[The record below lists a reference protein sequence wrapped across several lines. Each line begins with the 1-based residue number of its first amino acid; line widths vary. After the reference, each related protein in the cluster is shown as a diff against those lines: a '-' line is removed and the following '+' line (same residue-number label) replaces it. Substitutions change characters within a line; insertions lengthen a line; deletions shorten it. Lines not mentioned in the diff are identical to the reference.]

1 METRPRL
8 LLVDDDE
15 SIVEALSERFA
26 SRGFRVS
33 TAMSGKEALVEAK
46 KDPAIIFL
54 DLQLPDGDGLSV
66 LRALRQEGVQST
78 VIMITAYGTVKAAV
92 EAMAE
97 GAYDFIEKPFE
108 PALVEQ
114 CIKRALERSNLSRE
128 NEVFRQQQPSLQL
141 VASDEIMQPVIK
153 VAKKAAASQ
162 STVLLLGESGT
173 GKEVFA
179 RQIAAWSTRAKAPFV
194 AINCAALT
202 ETLLESELFGHE
214 KGSFTGA
221 AQRKPGKLEL
231 AEGGTLFLDEIGDTS
246 PTFQTK
252 LLRVLE
258 NRQYERVGGTQTL
271 DVDVRII
278 AATNRD
284 LQQLMA
290 QKLFR
295 QDLYFRL
302 NVISLS
308 LPPLRERPSDVE
320 PLCEYF
326 LRELCREAK
335 RPLLTLSA
343 KARAALRAYSWPGN
357 IRELRNAM
365 ERAVVLCEEQ
375 EVSLGD
381 LPAEFW
387 GARTSEVPTGNDFH
401 SQVDSFRKKLLEETL
416 AKFGGNQ
423 TKAAEHLGLQRTY
436 LARLLKQ
443 YEIG

>member
-1 METRPRL
+1 MELHPKL

-15 SIVEALSERFA
+15 SIVEALTERFE

-46 KDPAIIFL
+46 KDPAVILL

-66 LRALRQEGVQST
+66 LKALRAEGITAT
-78 VIMITAYGTVKAAV
+78 VIVITAYGTVKKAV

-114 CIKRALERSNLSRE
+114 CIKRALERSHLTRE
-128 NEVFRQQQPSLQL
+128 NEWLRESQPTLRL
-141 VASDEIMQPVIK
+141 VASDTLMQPIVKI
-153 VAKKAAASQ
+153 AKKAAASN

-179 RQIAAWSTRAKAPFV
+179 RQIAAWSPRAKEAFI

-221 AQRKPGKLEL
+221 SQRKPGKLEL

-246 PTFQTK
+246 PAFQTK

-258 NRQYERVGGTQTL
+258 SRQYERVGGTQTL
-271 DVDVRII
+271 DADVRII

-290 QKLFR
+290 QKTFR

-308 LPPLRERPSDVE
+308 LPPLRERPNDIE
-320 PLCEYF
+320 PLAEHF
-326 LRELCREAK
+326 LRELCRDAK

-343 KARAALRAYSWPGN
+343 QARAALRSYPWPGN

-365 ERAVVLCEEQ
+365 ERSVVLCEEP
-375 EVSLGD
+375 EVSTSD
-381 LPAEFW
+381 LPSELWATSAT
-387 GARTSEVPTGNDFH
+387 ARTNDFH
-401 SQVDSFRKKLLEETL
+401 AQVEGFRRRLLEDTL
-416 AKFGGNQ
+416 NRFAGNQ

-436 LARLLKQ
+436 VARLLKQ

>member
-1 METRPRL
+1 MDTHPKL

-15 SIVEALSERFA
+15 SIVEALTERFE

-33 TAMSGKEALVEAK
+33 TAMSGKEALAEAK
-46 KDPAIIFL
+46 KDPAIILL

-66 LRALRQEGVQST
+66 LKALRQEGILST
-78 VIMITAYGTVKAAV
+78 VIVITAYGTVKKAV

-114 CIKRALERSNLSRE
+114 CIKRALERSHLTRE
-128 NEVFRQQQPSLQL
+128 NEWLRGEQPTLKL
-141 VASDEIMQPVIK
+141 VASDALMQPVVK
-153 VAKKAAASQ
+153 VAKKAAASN

-179 RQIAAWSTRAKAPFV
+179 RQIAAWSPRAKEAFV

-221 AQRKPGKLEL
+221 SQRKPGKLEL

-246 PTFQTK
+246 PAFQTK

-271 DVDVRII
+271 DADVRII

-290 QKLFR
+290 QKTFR

-308 LPPLRERPSDVE
+308 LPPLRERPHDIE
-320 PLCEYF
+320 PLAEHF
-326 LRELCREAK
+326 LRELCRDSK
-335 RPLLTLSA
+335 RPLLAISA
-343 KARAALRAYSWPGN
+343 QAKGALKAYPWPGN

-375 EVSLGD
+375 EVSTGD
-381 LPAEFW
+381 LPPELWSA
-387 GARTSEVPTGNDFH
+387 SPTATTNDFH
-401 SQVDSFRKKLLEETL
+401 TQVESFRKKLLEETL
-416 AKFGGNQ
+416 AKFAGNQ
-423 TKAAEHLGLQRTY
+423 TKAAEQLGLQRTY